1 MWIFAPS
8 RICAE
13 LYHRDSPDSCFA
25 GDQQLVPIGIETAVN
40 EIRALRNLQGIL
52 LKHVLASRFFDNT
65 ECMFCGGPRIPARS
79 CRSADHRNTSWGSE
93 AETCPLDIILIFSAN
108 FLVMSL

>member
-65 ECMFCGGPRIPARS
+65 ECMFCGGPDMTVATEVHCHTKHNHNVP
-79 CRSADHRNTSWGSE
+79 E
-93 AETCPLDIILIFSAN
+93 A
-108 FLVMSL
+108 